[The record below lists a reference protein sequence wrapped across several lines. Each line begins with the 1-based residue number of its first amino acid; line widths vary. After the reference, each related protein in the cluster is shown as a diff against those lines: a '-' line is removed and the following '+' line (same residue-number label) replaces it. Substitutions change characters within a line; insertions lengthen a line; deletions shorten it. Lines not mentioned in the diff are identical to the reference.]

1 MRPLIIAGL
10 ALVTTSCGLGKEP
23 PAQDL
28 PPWKFSK
35 DASGV
40 EVRILVKEPYTY
52 LYALDGRLREIRY
65 DSDKNQK
72 PDVFAFFSGRDTP
85 DRLEIDDN
93 RDGRIDRWEE
103 YNPQGL
109 LVKYATASRGSSPDR
124 FVDVDPITKTITQVE
139 TDADHDG
146 RRERRETFSGGKLTQ
161 SEVDTNAD
169 GRLDRLQTW
178 QNGILIAEEV
188 DRDGDGKP
196 DIRLHRSKTGS
207 VTRVEHLQK

>member
-1 MRPLIIAGL
+1 M
-10 ALVTTSCGLGKEP
+10 
-23 PAQDL
+23 
-28 PPWKFSK
+28 
-35 DASGV
+35 
-40 EVRILVKEPYTY
+40 EVRVLVKGPYTY

-65 DSDKNQK
+65 DSDNDQK

-93 RDGRIDRWEE
+93 RDGRVDRWEE
-103 YNPQGL
+103 YNAQGL

-124 FVDVDPITKTITQVE
+124 FVDIDPVTKAITQIE

-146 RRERRETFSGGKLTQ
+146 RRERREVFSGGKLTR

-178 QNGILIAEEV
+178 QNGVLITEEV

-196 DIRLHRSKTGS
+196 DIRLHRSKSGA